1 MVARGVS
8 ELEKNNRGVYC
19 GVIGYI
25 SFSGF
30 SDFNIPIRTMTI
42 NQKQAVLNSGG
53 GIVADSVP
61 SKEYSELLSKVS
73 NLFPKKSIKQKS
85 TTQKINKL

>member
-1 MVARGVS
+1 
-8 ELEKNNRGVYC
+8 
-19 GVIGYI
+19 
-25 SFSGF
+25 
-30 SDFNIPIRTMTI
+30 MTI

-73 NLFPKKSIKQKS
+73 NLFQKKYK
-85 TTQKINKL
+85 TKINYSKNK